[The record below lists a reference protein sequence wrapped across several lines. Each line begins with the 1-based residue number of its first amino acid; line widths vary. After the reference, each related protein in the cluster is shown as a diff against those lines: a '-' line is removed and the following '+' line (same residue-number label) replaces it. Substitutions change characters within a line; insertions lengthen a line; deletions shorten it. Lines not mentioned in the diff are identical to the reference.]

1 MNKLYSNVKDL
12 KEDLKKNGEILLDFS
27 DQELKNKD
35 TPNDSW
41 VCCGSTS
48 KGDKILGMKI
58 VFYDSFSGTPQSD
71 LMIRYIIVS

>member
-1 MNKLYSNVKDL
+1 MNKLYSDIEDL
-12 KEDLKKNGEILLDFS
+12 KEDLKKNGEIILYFS
-27 DQELKNKD
+27 DEELKNKD

-58 VFYDSFSGTPQSD
+58 AFGDSFSNTPQFD
-71 LMIRYIIVS
+71 TMIRYIVVS